1 MDENYQLT
9 RLQVPENKYDDR
21 YIYHFGLCWV
31 FWEGWVYKCEQK
43 NEGQTDK
50 NRLGREE
57 WKGTLRTAQRKKKQW
72 YHSSPGLKRILPP
85 FPSNSSVHV
94 LETMLFLHFFL
105 FADIGRRNSSH
116 AKY

>member
-57 WKGTLRTAQRKKKQW
+57 WKGTLRTAQRKKNNGTILHLVSRG
-72 YHSSPGLKRILPP
+72 YYPPSRLILRYMSLKRC
-85 FPSNSSVHV
+85 SSYI
-94 LETMLFLHFFL
+94 FFCL
-105 FADIGRRNSSH
+105 QT
-116 AKY
+116 

>member
-1 MDENYQLT
+1 MDENHQLT

-57 WKGTLRTAQRKKKQW
+57 WKGTLRTAQRKKKTMVPFFTWSQEDTT
-72 YHSSPGLKRILPP
+72 PLP
-85 FPSNSSVHV
+85 V
-94 LETMLFLHFFL
+94 
-105 FADIGRRNSSH
+105 
-116 AKY
+116 